1 MGIWGVKGEEIE
13 YGFVKELKYGWNS
26 EKKVLNI
33 MNSYTKNAKFEIKS
47 QSVS

>member
-1 MGIWGVKGEEIE
+1 MGLLKNSNMGEI
-13 YGFVKELKYGWNS
+13 LK
-26 EKKVLNI
+26 KKVLNI